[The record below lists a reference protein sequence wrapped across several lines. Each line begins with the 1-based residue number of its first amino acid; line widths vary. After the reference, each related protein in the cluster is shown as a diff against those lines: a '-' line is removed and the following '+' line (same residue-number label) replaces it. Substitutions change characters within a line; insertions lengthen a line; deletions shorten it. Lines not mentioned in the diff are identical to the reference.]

1 MRAPGEE
8 QSLRA
13 SACRFFPRDE
23 LALLAERDNAECAVA
38 VVVVASRKEELIR
51 IAVRAS
57 QSALA
62 ELDRPDII
70 DLNRFSVG
78 VAKRTKES
86 AGLWI
91 KGVDASVRRVVCEQK
106 RIAGGRTAGR
116 APVHAARPVT

>member
-38 VVVVASRKEELIR
+38 VVIVASRKEELLR

-78 VAKRTKES
+78 VAKRTRES
-86 AGLWI
+86 AALWI
-91 KGVDASVRRVVCEQK
+91 KGVDATLRSVARDPKRSGHWSKACRRPCH
-106 RIAGGRTAGR
+106 
-116 APVHAARPVT
+116 APLR